1 MLTSSSIMA
10 ASEVAC
16 VRSGAV
22 ALMPA
27 AQMTSFADTAGAR
40 TCKARSTSC
49 SALKI
54 SRRLVGDVSLSRSC
68 QQQDGL

>member
-40 TCKARSTSC
+40 TCTSC